1 MANFEK
7 QQSTSAEASI
17 ENAAVN
23 KETKN
28 QQSSDDAIGG
38 LTSETGGNNLIY

>member
-1 MANFEK
+1 MANFEE

-17 ENAAVN
+17 ENTAVN

-28 QQSSDDAIGG
+28 QQSSDAIGG